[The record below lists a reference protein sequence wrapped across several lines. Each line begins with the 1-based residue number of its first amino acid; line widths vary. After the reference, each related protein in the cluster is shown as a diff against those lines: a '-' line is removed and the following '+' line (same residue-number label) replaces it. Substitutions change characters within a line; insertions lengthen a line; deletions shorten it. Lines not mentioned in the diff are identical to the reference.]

1 MQESGH
7 FSTKNIFLDRVH
19 HGQSLSTMSFFKVFF
34 ENDTFKSVKIDRL
47 IMIADDQA
55 PVTAQFF
62 KTLGM

>member
-1 MQESGH
+1 MGCGH
-7 FSTKNIFLDRVH
+7 
-19 HGQSLSTMSFFKVFF
+19 SLSTMPFFKVFF